1 MTVGG
6 LVLDPMTKTPVI
18 LLKDATEKITVPIWL
33 GTLEATALATELE
46 GITLA
51 RPMTHDLLR
60 RMVEETGATVTRVE
74 VTELRESTFYA
85 SIWLDVQGTER
96 SVDARPSDAISLA
109 LRAKCPIFVAQAVVD
124 TLAASMP
131 TARDAEEED
140 ELGDG
145 SSESND
151 LSTTSPDQWDEIL
164 DGLDPNDFKYR
175 M

>member
-6 LVLDPMTKTPVI
+6 LALDPMTKTPIV
-18 LLKDATEKITVPIWL
+18 LLKDDAKKITVPIWI
-33 GTLEATALATELE
+33 GALEATALATQLE

-60 RMVEETGATVTRVE
+60 KLVEQAGAKINRVE
-74 VTELRESTFYA
+74 ITELRDSTFYA
-85 SIWLDVQGTER
+85 SIWLDVNGQLEC
-96 SVDARPSDAISLA
+96 VDARPSDALSLA
-109 LRAKCPIFVAQAVVD
+109 LRADCPIFVAQAVID
-124 TLAASMP
+124 TLAASQP
-131 TARDAEEED
+131 SAADFDEED
-140 ELGDG
+140 EQGEG

-164 DGLDPNDFKYR
+164 DGLDPSDFKYR